1 MLQVTTPRSKLSTMQ
16 TRYENHISIHVKHFL
31 PANIKMKHKFGV
43 NQHDWT
49 NSHLVHTSTVI
60 SSTSGRSQKT
70 EYIYIYITC
79 QCVGYP
85 DIHSNRVC
93 LHGFASNK
101 SGKTYPTSFQPLPHL
116 TRPLKSRCSPDYLAI
131 LMLDASA
138 SISKTISQ
146 TFHKISKVPSSTV
159 LFQYCQKKTHT
170 YTFNQDTQGAW
181 ICHTLPRSRGVPF
194 KLHHQKLT

>member
-1 MLQVTTPRSKLSTMQ
+1 MLQVTTPGSKLSTMQ

-31 PANIKMKHKFGV
+31 PTNIKMKHKFGV

-49 NSHLVHTSTVI
+49 NSHLVHTSTVV

-138 SISKTISQ
+138 SISKQFPKPFIWFPKCPPVLSC
-146 TFHKISKVPSSTV
+146 SSTV
-159 LFQYCQKKTHT
+159 KKKCTLTLSTKTHKVHECAT
-170 YTFNQDTQGAW
+170 NYQEVAVYHLRYTN
-181 ICHTLPRSRGVPF
+181 
-194 KLHHQKLT
+194 KN